1 MKELRRAF
9 GVHRM
14 LDVRC
19 WMMDVSREP
28 LHDDGDRTTA
38 REDARPTGVTRRPAM
53 IFHSRLRTL
62 LRVANPPSGG
72 VLAAL
77 MASAF
82 LCWTGCGGDTHDHA
96 HDHDHH
102 HGHSAQ
108 NHHDHDE
115 HHEEH
120 DAQDHGHHGHEHH
133 GGGSLGA
140 DFSEKDGIRLSAAAR
155 DTIGLQT
162 DAVGWRELAL
172 EFSVAARVFHSA
184 HQHGEEFPHHKEGHA
199 YANAMIPS
207 ATANLLQTGQMAKI
221 ALPGVPGA
229 TFEGRLT
236 SLDREAARAIG
247 QVEAVIEI
255 PDPEER
261 IEFGAFVQARFAG
274 RERTAL
280 VIPRGAL
287 VDAATGAFVYV
298 QNGDRWRRVPVKTGA
313 ANDAFVEILDGVREG
328 QVVVSQGA
336 VDLWLIELR
345 FTRGGGHAH

>member
-1 MKELRRAF
+1 
-9 GVHRM
+9 
-14 LDVRC
+14 
-19 WMMDVSREP
+19 
-28 LHDDGDRTTA
+28 
-38 REDARPTGVTRRPAM
+38 
-53 IFHSRLRTL
+53 
-62 LRVANPPSGG
+62 
-72 VLAAL
+72 
-77 MASAF
+77 
-82 LCWTGCGGDTHDHA
+82 
-96 HDHDHH
+96 
-102 HGHSAQ
+102 
-108 NHHDHDE
+108 
-115 HHEEH
+115 
-120 DAQDHGHHGHEHH
+120 
-133 GGGSLGA
+133 
-140 DFSEKDGIRLSAAAR
+140 
-155 DTIGLQT
+155 
-162 DAVGWRELAL
+162 
-172 EFSVAARVFHSA
+172 
-184 HQHGEEFPHHKEGHA
+184 
-199 YANAMIPS
+199 MIPS